1 MERCTFAVRIKPRAK
16 RDGISIAP
24 DGKTVQV
31 AVTAP
36 PVDNKANEQCVKLLA
51 KKLGTSRSSL
61 AIIKGEHCRDKVIA
75 CEGVTVEEAL
85 KRLTASLPLSRGER
99 GTEICS

>member
-1 MERCTFAVRIKPRAK
+1 VERCTFAVRIKPRAK
-16 RDGISIAP
+16 RDGIGIAP

-51 KKLGTSRSSL
+51 KKLGISRSSL

-75 CEGVTVEEAL
+75 CEGLTAAKVFE
-85 KRLTASLPLSRGER
+85 RLTPPCQGGE
-99 GTEICS
+99 